1 MRNVLTKKLLLI
13 ALSVMF
19 ALCAFA
25 GISTVKA
32 DDSVITAKSIEEIT
46 FTMTEGATPRVI
58 EDYEDNGMTF
68 KAVLSTADYEG
79 LMANGY
85 TSVTFGIVI
94 APAEWTEINE
104 LNEENLF
111 GTDAKYCF
119 STAEAGKAR
128 IINLTTDEL
137 ESDGTNYFISGS
149 IVNYKAFNIARELVG
164 KAYIKVVATDD
175 TVTYKFADYFETEK
189 ENNVRSMSEVAIA
202 AVADISTGALPTEK
216 KNILSEQ
223 FVSRTV
229 KVEYRLQDPEDGT
242 YKLVTTKYL
251 SADDG
256 QTVTAPQIE
265 IPGYE
270 LNEFLPDNV
279 FSGVVDVD
287 GVNPTLKLFYI
298 AAKYDI
304 TYLKENG
311 DLIYLEENITYG
323 EGTSFGMV
331 PRKVIGRNVYSFTGW
346 KFADGTDAS
355 GAIKNV
361 TQDLTVYE
369 SFTANPHKVLDEDTE
384 KFVFANST
392 PGDNYRHAGVYFEVP
407 EDTGVND
414 KFNISFKVK
423 LDDNRDDM
431 GLMMM
436 KSSGAGDPVITAAF
450 GEFVNDAFA
459 DWKTVTFEDVCVC
472 TPDQFLIRF
481 GGYNAVDL
489 NQVFYDINTEDAGL
503 FLFIYVL
510 PKDSIIQFKDI
521 EIVNM
526 SKAGVA
532 TLTNSSNVYKHT
544 AIKIGMPDGAQV
556 GDKYDVSFKMNVG
569 YDLTNKGFWAMQGTT
584 TTASR
589 ASVDVA
595 SLTQNAWSNASL
607 KNVAVTTGKQF
618 KDHMLA
624 IGFNATDFD
633 LNNINDTDVG
643 IFMLNYTH
651 AAGSTISVK
660 EVEYVEAGAVKI
672 AAGNADACSG
682 LLIASPDGASAG
694 DKFDVSFKIKINF
707 DPTAGN
713 GLYIYLMKAV
723 ESTGATVN
731 VGTTALSAAQ
741 GAWLEISYEDVIVT
755 TGQQF
760 VDRWTVLS
768 NVSSY
773 LDSLDTLGIYIFN
786 YGHGG
791 SGEIL
796 IKDVMVT
803 AAGEE
808 PKPEPAPLEGYNYVT
823 PVAENANGVLV
834 YEAAAGTKY
843 NVSFKVRINATSVS
857 AIGVGV
863 LCGSTVAGAAGAAQ
877 RVSQTYTTSTDGWED
892 VTLNGI
898 LSMSGADM
906 MAAAT
911 AEGWGNGFTNVDE
924 SATGIYIWSFWF
936 GEGTTIE
943 IKDVVVTPA

>member
-1 MRNVLTKKLLLI
+1 MRNVLIKKLLLI

-229 KVEYRLQDPEDGT
+229 KVEYRLQDPEYGT
-242 YKLVTTKYL
+242 YKLATTKYL

-287 GVNPTLKLFYI
+287 GVNLTLKLFYLI
-298 AAKYDI
+298 AKYDI

-311 DLIYLEENITYG
+311 ELIYLEENIAYGGGTY
-323 EGTSFGMV
+323 FGMV
-331 PRKVIGRNVYSFTGW
+331 PRKVIGRKVYSFTGW

-355 GAIKNV
+355 EAIKNV

-369 SFTANPHKVLDEDTE
+369 SFTANPHKVLDKDTE

-392 PGDNYRHAGVYFEVP
+392 PGDDYRHAGVYFEVP
-407 EDTGVND
+407 EDTKATD

-423 LDDNRDDM
+423 IDSNRSDM
-431 GLMMM
+431 GLLMMRG
-436 KSSGAGDPVITAAF
+436 SGMYDPYAQFGF
-450 GEFVNDAFA
+450 GEFVNNAYA
-459 DWKTVTFEDVCVC
+459 DWREVTFEDICVS
-472 TPDQFLIRF
+472 TPDQFLTRF
-481 GGYNAVDL
+481 SGYNAVDI

-503 FLFIYVL
+503 FLFIYIL
-510 PKDSIIQFKDI
+510 PKDSLIQIKDV
-521 EIVNM
+521 ELV
-526 SKAGVA
+526 KVGVT
-532 TLTNSSNVYKHT
+532 TLTNVSNTYKNT
-544 AIKIGMPDGAQV
+544 AIKICKPDGAQV
-556 GDKYDVSFKMNVG
+556 GDKFDVTFNMNVG
-569 YDLTNKGFWAMQGTT
+569 YDLTSKGFWVMQGTKT
-584 TTASR
+584 SSTR

-595 SLTQNAWSNASL
+595 TLTQNEWSNVSL

-624 IGFNATDFD
+624 IGFSANDFD
-633 LNNINDTDVG
+633 LNNISDTDVG
-643 IFMLNYTH
+643 IFMLNYNH
-651 AAGSTISVK
+651 IAGATIS
-660 EVEYVEAGAVKI
+660 
-672 AAGNADACSG
+672 
-682 LLIASPDGASAG
+682 
-694 DKFDVSFKIKINF
+694 
-707 DPTAGN
+707 
-713 GLYIYLMKAV
+713 
-723 ESTGATVN
+723 
-731 VGTTALSAAQ
+731 
-741 GAWLEISYEDVIVT
+741 
-755 TGQQF
+755 
-760 VDRWTVLS
+760 
-768 NVSSY
+768 
-773 LDSLDTLGIYIFN
+773 
-786 YGHGG
+786 
-791 SGEIL
+791 
-796 IKDVMVT
+796 
-803 AAGEE
+803 
-808 PKPEPAPLEGYNYVT
+808 
-823 PVAENANGVLV
+823 
-834 YEAAAGTKY
+834 
-843 NVSFKVRINATSVS
+843 
-857 AIGVGV
+857 
-863 LCGSTVAGAAGAAQ
+863 
-877 RVSQTYTTSTDGWED
+877 
-892 VTLNGI
+892 
-898 LSMSGADM
+898 
-906 MAAAT
+906 
-911 AEGWGNGFTNVDE
+911 
-924 SATGIYIWSFWF
+924 
-936 GEGTTIE
+936 
-943 IKDVVVTPA
+943 IKDVVATPA